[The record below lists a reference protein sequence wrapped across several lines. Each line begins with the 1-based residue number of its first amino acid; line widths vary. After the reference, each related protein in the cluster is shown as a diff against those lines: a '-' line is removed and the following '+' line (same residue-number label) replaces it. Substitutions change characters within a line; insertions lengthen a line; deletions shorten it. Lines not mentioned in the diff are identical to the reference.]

1 MAAALGRVAVAR
13 LVGSSVVR
21 AVGRTAVFPSMQRSF
36 ASVPHMSD
44 KLVHVTFSNNAGESL
59 RVPALEGQSIY
70 EVALQHDVKVGD
82 VYTCHVILSPDSY
95 AAHDKP
101 LDEENTQLEGFED
114 LRTPTSRMASFLKLS
129 AAVPETL
136 VAITPQRDTAQP

>member
-1 MAAALGRVAVAR
+1 MQWGHSRSPVNSGCLELTGRDCRVC
-13 LVGSSVVR
+13 L
-21 AVGRTAVFPSMQRSF
+21 
-36 ASVPHMSD
+36 
-44 KLVHVTFSNNAGESL
+44 AGESL

-101 LDEENTQLEGFED
+101 LDEVF
-114 LRTPTSRMASFLKLS
+114 SC
-129 AAVPETL
+129 
-136 VAITPQRDTAQP
+136 I

>member
-44 KLVHVTFSNNAGESL
+44 KLVHVTFSNNAGDGITWLAALPERL
-59 RVPALEGQSIY
+59 RRGKGQEGK
-70 EVALQHDVKVGD
+70 VALVR
-82 VYTCHVILSPDSY
+82 
-95 AAHDKP
+95 
-101 LDEENTQLEGFED
+101 QL
-114 LRTPTSRMASFLKLS
+114 LPTRLLCL
-129 AAVPETL
+129 V
-136 VAITPQRDTAQP
+136 VAIPLVC